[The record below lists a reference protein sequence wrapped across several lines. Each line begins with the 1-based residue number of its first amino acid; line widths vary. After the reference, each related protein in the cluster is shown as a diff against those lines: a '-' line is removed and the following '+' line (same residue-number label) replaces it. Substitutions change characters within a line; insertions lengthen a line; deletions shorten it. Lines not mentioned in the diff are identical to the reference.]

1 MSEGES
7 DQKLL
12 FFFVEYVCIVV
23 LGVEDVIVMTTPP
36 IGHAPLAGKL
46 ARPPP
51 PHLAYPLELVL
62 VVVSVTS
69 IFVDGLD
76 ITGQQELKLVHPVGG
91 SLVGNIPPFANI
103 VPMQRMLLQFVESG
117 RVY

>member
-1 MSEGES
+1 MHSCARCGGCHCN
-7 DQKLL
+7 D
-12 FFFVEYVCIVV
+12 
-23 LGVEDVIVMTTPP
+23 
-36 IGHAPLAGKL
+36 HAPYRTCPLSWQAGTS
-46 ARPPP
+46 PP